1 MTRDQLIEK
10 RKRKKLRRR
19 LTWAGGAA
27 AAVLFVFLVAVPL
40 MNRPRRRA
48 DVAPQPE
55 STQAETVMYE
65 TDTVTRSPIPSDRS
79 GNIGWNTDDN
89 GWWYMNPDQTIFTDG
104 WKTLDGQ
111 RYYFTEDGYM
121 ATGWVNT
128 GDVTDYYF
136 NSDGVLDSSKHQKL
150 VALTF
155 DDGPSANTDLIL
167 DTLAKYDAKA
177 TFFVV
182 GTQADYYRDELQREV
197 NEGMEIG
204 NHTWDHMT
212 LKFHSKEEI
221 QEQLDKNDELL
232 MDLIGFTPTIMRPTG
247 GGVDE
252 TVVTSVGRPMIQ
264 WDVDTLDW
272 ETKDPETTIS
282 RALDLVEDGSII
294 LMHDLYQAT
303 AEASVDLIPA
313 LNDLGYKMVTISELA
328 EAYGY
333 DLEPGGIYYAFYPD
347 GCEYNMGYEELLQA
361 AKDGY
366 TA

>member
-10 RKRKKLRRR
+10 RKRKKRMRR
-19 LTWAGGAA
+19 LLYGGSA
-27 AAVLFVFLVAVPL
+27 AAVVLIALFVVVPL
-40 MNRPRRRA
+40 MNRPRRRTDIPVQKEEAPA
-48 DVAPQPE
+48 D
-55 STQAETVMYE
+55 TVMYE
-65 TDTVTRSPIPSDRS
+65 TDTVTRSPVPSGMS
-79 GNIGWNTDDN
+79 GQTGWNSDDN
-89 GWWYMNPDQTIFTDG
+89 GWWYLNPDQTIFTEG

-111 RYYFTEDGYM
+111 RYYFKEDGYM

-136 NSDGVLDSSKHQKL
+136 DSTGVLDTTKHQKL
-150 VALTF
+150 VALTY

-182 GTQADYYRDELQREV
+182 GTQADYYRDELKREV
-197 NEGMEIG
+197 DEGMEIG

-212 LKFHSKEEI
+212 LKFHTKEEI
-221 QEQLDKNDELL
+221 QDQLDRNDDLL
-232 MDLIGFTPTIMRPTG
+232 EELIGFKPTIMRPTG

-252 TVVTSVGRPMIQ
+252 TVVTSVERPMIQ

-282 RALDLVEDGSII
+282 RALDLVEDGSVI

-313 LNDLGYKMVTISELA
+313 LNDAGYKMVTISELA

-333 DLEPGGIYYAFYPD
+333 TLEPGGIYYAFYPG
-347 GCEYNMGYEELLQA
+347 GCEYNMGPEELLEA
-361 AKDGY
+361 AKEGY